1 MTQKVSL
8 YGVVVDMTVS
18 EAEGALSFLYG
29 REAHQSECAPM
40 GFATVPPDAD
50 DEWRR
55 GYAMC
60 AFAITNRQEL
70 QI

>member
-1 MTQKVSL
+1 MIQKVNL

-29 REAHQSECAPM
+29 RELHQSELTPM
-40 GFATVPPDAD
+40 GFAVMPPEAD

-60 AFAITNRQEL
+60 AFAITDRQEL